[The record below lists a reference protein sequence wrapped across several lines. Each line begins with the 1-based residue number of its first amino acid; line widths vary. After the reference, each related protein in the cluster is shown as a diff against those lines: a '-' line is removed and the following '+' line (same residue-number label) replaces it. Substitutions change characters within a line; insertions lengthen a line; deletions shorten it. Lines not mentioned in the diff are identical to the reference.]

1 MRSFTLDN
9 LLRLCLSSLRPSR
22 KGAGVCFSLS
32 LYWVLLWHSD
42 LPTPFPVTFHS
53 FCFHPEGDVCPDRVT
68 FSLGEQIVTLR
79 KFYLVICFEFP
90 SHDFLFSRSGWESSW
105 WLPQPLAEPFQRGL
119 ESSRLMCPCSLRLW
133 NARHR
138 EDISVGTLIICLS
151 FSVVHSG

>member
-22 KGAGVCFSLS
+22 KGAVCAFHCHFIEFYFGILTSRPHFLLHFIVS
-32 LYWVLLWHSD
+32 VSIPKVMSVLTEL
-42 LPTPFPVTFHS
+42 L
-53 FCFHPEGDVCPDRVT
+53 